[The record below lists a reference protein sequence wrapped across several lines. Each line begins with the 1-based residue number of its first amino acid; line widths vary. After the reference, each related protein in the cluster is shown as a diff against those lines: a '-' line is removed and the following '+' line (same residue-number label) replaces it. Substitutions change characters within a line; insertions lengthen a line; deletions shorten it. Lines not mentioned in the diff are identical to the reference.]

1 MNRIWLILGTVA
13 LAAVPFFLW
22 WAGDDPERSIADR
35 TPPDSGRVPP
45 GAARPPA
52 APSDRDAN
60 ASPRPKRTRRSR
72 GPATQDEID
81 TVRRTTET
89 LVDAL
94 IEAQA
99 KREADEDPEGARD
112 RADAAR
118 TRLIELLKRRPELAD
133 GVLAEMT
140 RVEQGRVVR
149 QLGQTLRFVR
159 SGESGESG
167 ELVEE
172 LRRRALRGPRPADRQ
187 AALLG
192 LEGRPWEAWHDV
204 AKQAYDGDVD
214 AAVRDT
220 AAAVL
225 GRGLLD
231 RRLRARHGELRA
243 TIARGLDSRRPADR
257 VRALEALLH
266 DRYGGD
272 ELAVLV
278 GPLRKDPDPHVRAAA
293 ERLLRVRV
301 KD

>member
-1 MNRIWLILGTVA
+1 LNRIWLILGTVA

-22 WAGDDPERSIADR
+22 WAGDDPERSIADL

-45 GAARPPA
+45 DAARPPA
-52 APSDRDAN
+52 ASPSDRDAN
-60 ASPRPKRTRRSR
+60 ASPRPKRTQRSR
-72 GPATQDEID
+72 GPATPEEID

-99 KREADEDPEGARD
+99 KREADEDPEAARD

-118 TRLIELLKRRPELAD
+118 TKLIQLLKRRPELAD
-133 GVLAEMT
+133 GLLAEMT

-159 SGESGESG
+159 SDAV
-167 ELVEE
+167 VEE

-231 RRLRARHGELRA
+231 RRLRARHDELRA